1 WVLRQR
7 GEDKVIT
14 RLYAV
19 NPEEKERFYLRMLL
33 LNVRGATSFDDL
45 RSANNVV
52 YGTFE
57 EAARARNLLQDDNE
71 WKNVLSEAAMTETSD
86 HIRKLLAYICV
97 FNRPHDA
104 LGLFNDYVNDM
115 CNDIVNKIYGDVTN
129 MADSEDLTNRTILT
143 TNNNV
148 AKEIN
153 DRVLDLMIGNEVTY
167 TSADSIVTEDNDVV
181 ANYPLEFLNKQQ
193 PSGMPPH
200 KLVLKR
206 GALIMLLR
214 NLDPANGLL
223 NGTRP
228 VVDEL
233 HTNFIIATI
242 VTGSRKDSKAV
253 ILRIDMAPS
262 ETQLP
267 FILKR
272 RQFPVLVSFAMTI
285 HKSQGQSF
293 DKVGVYLHSPVFVHG
308 QLYVALSRVRYENGL
323 RVYVA
328 GNGCQGKRENDKV
341 YTRNVV
347 HTKPL

>member
-1 WVLRQR
+1 
-7 GEDKVIT
+7 
-14 RLYAV
+14 
-19 NPEEKERFYLRMLL
+19 MLL

-57 EAARARNLLQDDNE
+57 EATRARNLLQDDSE
-71 WKNVLSEAAMTETSD
+71 WKNVLGEAAMTETSD
-86 HIRKLLAYICV
+86 HIRKLFAYICV
-97 FNRPHDA
+97 FNRPYDA

-115 CNDIVNKIYGDVTN
+115 CDDIVNKIYGDVTN
-129 MADSEDLTNRTILT
+129 MADSEDLTNRAILT
-143 TNNNV
+143 TNND
-148 AKEIN
+148 ADKGIN

-223 NGTRP
+223 NGTHL

-233 HTNFIIATI
+233 HTNFIMATI
-242 VTGSRKDSKAV
+242 VTGSRKDSRAV
-253 ILRIDMAPS
+253 IPRIDMAPS

-272 RQFPVLVSFAMTI
+272 R
-285 HKSQGQSF
+285 
-293 DKVGVYLHSPVFVHG
+293 
-308 QLYVALSRVRYENGL
+308 
-323 RVYVA
+323 
-328 GNGCQGKRENDKV
+328 
-341 YTRNVV
+341 
-347 HTKPL
+347 